1 MSNLDNL
8 TEKILSDAKAK
19 AKVVL
24 DESER
29 MKEEIVNSR
38 VREAE
43 GKKGRIMEK
52 AASDAS
58 LMKDRVVSNAELK
71 VRNESL
77 RVKQEVIDRVF
88 DLSKK
93 NLMNLKEEEYLSY
106 LKRTLATLDLKG
118 TETLVVTRPMVEK
131 VKLLGLPQ
139 SVSETEFTESGF
151 NLKDKGI
158 VMNYTFTD
166 LVEYL
171 RDELEAEVATTLFKV

>member
-8 TEKILSDAKAK
+8 TEKILNDAREKARTVSDA
-19 AKVVL
+19 
-24 DESER
+24 SEK
-29 MKEEIVNSR
+29 MKEEIRNSK

-43 GKKGRIMEK
+43 SKKERILEK
-52 AASDAS
+52 AASEAR

-77 RVKQEVIDRVF
+77 KVKQEVIDRVF

-93 NLMNLKEEEYLSY
+93 NLMNLKEEEYISY
-106 LKRTLATLDLKG
+106 LKRTMAALDLKG

-139 SVSETEFTESGF
+139 SVSESEFTESGF

-158 VMNYTFTD
+158 VMNFTFTD